1 MDRGVSQPELQPIV
15 FRGPLSGFI
24 GLAVVN
30 FLLTVVTLGI
40 YRFWARARVRRYLWE
55 NATFAGEPLEYNGKG
70 LELLIGAILGF
81 IIILVPYAG
90 VQVLAGVLI
99 GAKHPILAGLFV
111 IAIIVGLYYL
121 VGVGLYR
128 SERYMLSRTS
138 WRGIRGGMT
147 TGGWGYGWLYF
158 RLQLLRVVTLG
169 LTTPYIS
176 TRLWNARMN
185 DAMFGS
191 ARVEATAQWKPLYL
205 RFILALVGGAVIYG
219 IAFAFLFTIIRAG
232 VGEHIDPK
240 TPPDFKVMLPL
251 IARAYGI
258 LLAAAIL
265 MGLAALSYHA
275 AYFRQVI
282 GNTRIETLGLK
293 FDASAANWFGYY
305 FGNFLIIVLTLGL
318 GLAIMPWRAWSFYM
332 RHLRTVG
339 TLDTDALLQT
349 QLAAPT
355 QGDGIADAIGFSLMP
370 F

>member
-1 MDRGVSQPELQPIV
+1 MDNDVSPPQLQPIV
-15 FRGPLSGFI
+15 FRGPLGGFI

-55 NATFAGEPLEYNGKG
+55 NTTFAGEPLEYRGKG
-70 LELLIGAILGF
+70 LELLIGAILGLV
-81 IIILVPYAG
+81 IILIPYAG
-90 VQVLAGVLI
+90 FQILAGILI
-99 GAKHPILAGLFV
+99 ATKHPLLAGLFG
-111 IAIIVGLYYL
+111 IVLAAGIYYL

-147 TGGWGYGWLYF
+147 TGGWRYGWLYF

-169 LTTPYIS
+169 LTTPYVS

-191 ARVEATAQWKPLYL
+191 ARVEATAQWKPLFP

-219 IAFAFLFTIIRAG
+219 LAFALLFGIVRAG
-232 VGEHIDPK
+232 MGDHIDPK
-240 TPPDFKVMLPL
+240 NPPDLHVMVPL
-251 IARAYGI
+251 FARIYGI
-258 LLAAAIL
+258 FFAAAIL
-265 MGLAALSYHA
+265 AGLVALSYHA
-275 AYFRQVI
+275 AYYRQVI
-282 GNTRIETLGLK
+282 GNTRIETLGLA
-293 FDASAANWFGYY
+293 FDAGAASWFGYY
-305 FGNFLIIVLTLGL
+305 FGNLLIIVLTLGL
-318 GLAIMPWRAWSFYM
+318 GLAIVPWRAWSFYM
-332 RHLRTVG
+332 RYLRTVG